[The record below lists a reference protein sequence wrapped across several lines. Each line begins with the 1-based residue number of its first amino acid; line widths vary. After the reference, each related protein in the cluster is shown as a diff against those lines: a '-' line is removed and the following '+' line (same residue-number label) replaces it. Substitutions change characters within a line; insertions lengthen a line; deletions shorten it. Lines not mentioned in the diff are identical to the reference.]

1 METGVKEMD
10 KEVRKKILRKIP
22 YGLYILGLR
31 NGDQCH
37 AMVGSWLSQ
46 CSFEPPLLML
56 GIRKASY
63 SHTMLEHG
71 AALSINF
78 PAKDQKKLV
87 ERFFKP
93 HEAKDGKF
101 GGDVSFHLGKN
112 GAPILDDAIA
122 HLECKVSQI
131 VPGGDH
137 DIVIAE
143 IVESEIKTDS
153 DNLVMKDTGWHYG
166 G

>member
-1 METGVKEMD
+1 MD

-31 NGDQCH
+31 DGDIFH
-37 AMVGSWLSQ
+37 GMVGSWLSQ

-56 GIRKASY
+56 GIRKDSY
-63 SHTMLEHG
+63 SHSMLEHSNFF
-71 AALSINF
+71 SINL
-78 PAKDQKKLV
+78 PRKDQKKLV
-87 ERFFKP
+87 ESFFRP

-101 GGDVSFHLGKN
+101 GEVPFHLGKN
-112 GAPILDDAIA
+112 GVPVIDGCLA

-131 VPGGDH
+131 VRGGDH
-137 DIVIAE
+137 DVVIAE
-143 IVESEIKTDS
+143 IVESEIQD
-153 DNLVMKDTGWHYG
+153 DAENLIMKDTGWHYG